1 MIVSLD
7 WLKDFVSFKLAPQ
20 ELADLLTGAGLE
32 STVGENGDT
41 LDIELT
47 PNRPD
52 CMSHL
57 GVAREIALLTDAKL
71 KQDDIS
77 LSESD
82 QPVEDAVTIIIEDE
96 KGSPRYSARVVK
108 GIKVGASPDWMVQRL
123 EQCGIRSINSV
134 VDISNYV
141 LLELGHPLHTF
152 DLGLVEGETII
163 VRSAKKNEKIVTL
176 DGENRKLSSDHLL
189 ICDSKKPVG
198 LAGIMG
204 GENTEVTQ
212 KTTDVLIE
220 CAYFDPVTI
229 RKGAKKLDLSSEAS
243 RRFERGANY
252 DDVTAVLDRTA
263 QLITQIA
270 GGEICAGMVDC
281 YPKVIKPKKVLL
293 NRKRAE
299 SSIGVAFDDKFI
311 RSTLGG
317 LGIGHKKKNDQ
328 YECVIPSFRPDL
340 EREIDLCEEL
350 ARVYGFDKIES
361 KTAYVGDVTT
371 ILADEERTVDEL
383 RDYFS
388 GMGFNEVMTNSL
400 LSEQDAQ
407 TFSELNPLPVANPL
421 SREMSVMRPSLL
433 PGLLGS
439 VNYNL
444 RRGEND
450 LSLFEYG
457 NIFQAE
463 EKKWAES
470 PQFSGVACGDRV
482 SKGWRQDQHKNDF
495 YLLKGVVC
503 NLVQR
508 FGFDGSFTEL
518 ENSSVFSYGMRWE
531 TSSGWLAD
539 IGSVNNEILGY
550 YDIGLPVVSV
560 NLNLELF
567 NSSIEAVQFS
577 KLPQFPSIDRD
588 LSLSVPSSVT
598 IGELES
604 IIQENGTDLL
614 RVKKLYDLYGG
625 DQIESGMQGVT
636 FSLSFR
642 SDDRTLQD
650 DEVDTIMEKIISETS
665 SQVDAKLR

>member
-1 MIVSLD
+1 MIVSID
-7 WLKDFVSFKLAPQ
+7 WLKDFVSVKLAPQ

-71 KQDDIS
+71 KQNDIS

-96 KGSPRYSARVVK
+96 KGSPRYSVRVVK
-108 GIKVGASPDWMVQRL
+108 GIKVGASPDWIVQRL

-163 VRSAKKNEKIVTL
+163 VRSAKNNEKMVTL

-204 GENTEVTQ
+204 GENTEVTE

-243 RRFERGANY
+243 RRFERGADY

-270 GGEICAGMVDC
+270 GGEICAGVVDC
-281 YPKVIKPKKVLL
+281 YPKVIKPRKVLL

-299 SSIGVAFDDKFI
+299 SSIGVEFDDKFI
-311 RSTLGG
+311 RSTLDG
-317 LGIGHKKKNDQ
+317 LGIGHERKNDQ
-328 YECVIPSFRPDL
+328 YECIIPSFRPDL

-361 KTAYVGDVTT
+361 KTTYVGDVTT
-371 ILADEERTVDEL
+371 ILPDEERTVDEL

-407 TFSELNPLPVANPL
+407 TFSELKPLPVANPL

-433 PGLLGS
+433 PGLLGA

-457 NIFQAE
+457 NVFQAE
-463 EKKWAES
+463 EKKWTES

-503 NLVQR
+503 DLVQR

-539 IGSVNNEILGY
+539 IGSVNSEILGY
-550 YDIGLPVVSV
+550 YDIGLPVVSI

-567 NSSIEAVQFS
+567 NSTIEAVQFS
-577 KLPQFPSIDRD
+577 KLPQFPRIDRD

-614 RVKKLYDLYGG
+614 RAKKLYDLYGG

-665 SQVDAKLR
+665 SQVNAKLR

>member
-1 MIVSLD
+1 MIVSID
-7 WLKDFVSFKLAPQ
+7 WLKDFVSVKLAPQ

-71 KQDDIS
+71 KQNDIS

-96 KGSPRYSARVVK
+96 KGSPRYSVRVVK
-108 GIKVGASPDWMVQRL
+108 GIKVGASPDWIVQRL

-163 VRSAKKNEKIVTL
+163 VRSAKNNEKMVTL

-204 GENTEVTQ
+204 GENTEVTE

-243 RRFERGANY
+243 RRFERGADY

-270 GGEICAGMVDC
+270 GGEICAGVVDC
-281 YPKVIKPKKVLL
+281 YPKVIKPRKVLL

-299 SSIGVAFDDKFI
+299 SSIGVEFDDKFI
-311 RSTLGG
+311 RSTLDG
-317 LGIGHKKKNDQ
+317 LGIGHERKNDQ
-328 YECVIPSFRPDL
+328 YECIIPSFRPDL

-361 KTAYVGDVTT
+361 KTTYVGDVTT
-371 ILADEERTVDEL
+371 ILPDEERTVDEL

-400 LSEQDAQ
+400 LSELDAQ
-407 TFSELNPLPVANPL
+407 TFSELKPLPVANPL

-433 PGLLGS
+433 PGLLGA

-457 NIFQAE
+457 NVFQAE
-463 EKKWAES
+463 EKKWTES

-503 NLVQR
+503 DLVQR

-539 IGSVNNEILGY
+539 IGSVNSEILGY
-550 YDIGLPVVSV
+550 YDIGLPVVSI

-567 NSSIEAVQFS
+567 NSTIEAVQFS
-577 KLPQFPSIDRD
+577 KLPQFPRIDRD

-614 RVKKLYDLYGG
+614 RAKKLYDLYGG

-665 SQVDAKLR
+665 SQVNAKLR

>member
-1 MIVSLD
+1 MIVSID
-7 WLKDFVSFKLAPQ
+7 WLKDFVSVKLAPQ

-71 KQDDIS
+71 KQNDIS

-96 KGSPRYSARVVK
+96 KGSPRYSVRVVK
-108 GIKVGASPDWMVQRL
+108 GIKVGASPDWIVQRL

-163 VRSAKKNEKIVTL
+163 VRSAKNNEKMVTL

-204 GENTEVTQ
+204 GENTEVTE

-243 RRFERGANY
+243 RRFERGADY

-270 GGEICAGMVDC
+270 GGEICAGVVDC

-299 SSIGVAFDDKFI
+299 SSIGVEFDDKFI
-311 RSTLGG
+311 RLTLDG
-317 LGIGHKKKNDQ
+317 LGIGHKRKNNQ

-361 KTAYVGDVTT
+361 KTTYVGDVTT
-371 ILADEERTVDEL
+371 ILPDEERTVDEL

-407 TFSELNPLPVANPL
+407 TFSELKPLPVANPL

-433 PGLLGS
+433 PGLLGA

-457 NIFQAE
+457 NVFQAE
-463 EKKWAES
+463 EKKWTES

-503 NLVQR
+503 DLVQR

-539 IGSVNNEILGY
+539 IGSVNSEILGY
-550 YDIGLPVVSV
+550 YDIGLPVVSI

-567 NSSIEAVQFS
+567 NSTIEAVQFS
-577 KLPQFPSIDRD
+577 KLPQFPRIDRD

-614 RVKKLYDLYGG
+614 RAKKLYDLYGG

-665 SQVDAKLR
+665 SQVNAKLR

>member
-1 MIVSLD
+1 MIVSID
-7 WLKDFVSFKLAPQ
+7 WLKDFVSVKLAPQ

-71 KQDDIS
+71 KQNDIS

-96 KGSPRYSARVVK
+96 KGSPRYSVRVVK
-108 GIKVGASPDWMVQRL
+108 GIKVGASPDWIVQRL

-163 VRSAKKNEKIVTL
+163 VRSAKNNEKMVTL

-204 GENTEVTQ
+204 GENTEVTE

-243 RRFERGANY
+243 RRFERGADY

-270 GGEICAGMVDC
+270 GGEICAGVVDC

-299 SSIGVAFDDKFI
+299 SSIGVEFDDKFI
-311 RSTLGG
+311 RSTLDG
-317 LGIGHKKKNDQ
+317 LGIGHERKNDQ
-328 YECVIPSFRPDL
+328 YECIIPSFRPDL

-361 KTAYVGDVTT
+361 KTTYVGDVTT
-371 ILADEERTVDEL
+371 ILPDEERTVDEL

-407 TFSELNPLPVANPL
+407 TFSELKPLPVANPL

-433 PGLLGS
+433 PGLLGA

-457 NIFQAE
+457 NVFQAE
-463 EKKWAES
+463 EKKWTES

-503 NLVQR
+503 DLVQR

-539 IGSVNNEILGY
+539 IGSVNSEILGY
-550 YDIGLPVVSV
+550 YDIGLPVVSI

-567 NSSIEAVQFS
+567 NSTIEAVQFS
-577 KLPQFPSIDRD
+577 KLPQFPRIDRD

-614 RVKKLYDLYGG
+614 RAKKLYDLYGG

-665 SQVDAKLR
+665 SQVNAKLR

>member
-1 MIVSLD
+1 MIVSMD

-52 CMSHL
+52 CMSHF
-57 GVAREIALLTDAKL
+57 GVAREIALLTDKKL
-71 KQDDIS
+71 KQTDIS

-82 QPVEDAVTIIIEDE
+82 QPIEDAVTITIEDE

-108 GIKVGASPDWMVQRL
+108 GVKVGASPDWMVQRL

-163 VRSAKKNEKIVTL
+163 VRSAKKNEKMVTL

-243 RRFERGANY
+243 RRFERGADY

-270 GGEICAGMVDC
+270 GGEICAGVVDC
-281 YPKVIKPKKVLL
+281 YPKVINPKKILL

-299 SSIGVAFDDKFI
+299 SSIGVEFDDKFI
-311 RSTLGG
+311 RSTLDG

-361 KTAYVGDVTT
+361 KTTYVGDVTT
-371 ILADEERTVDEL
+371 ILPDEERTVDEL

-407 TFSELNPLPVANPL
+407 TLSELKPLPVANPL

-433 PGLLGS
+433 PGLLGA

-444 RRGEND
+444 RRGETD

-457 NIFQAE
+457 NVFQAE

-495 YLLKGVVC
+495 YFLKGVVC
-503 NLVQR
+503 DLVQR

-567 NSSIEAVQFS
+567 NSTIEAVQFS

-588 LSLSVPSSVT
+588 LSLSVPSSVI

-614 RVKKLYDLYGG
+614 RAKKLYDLYGG

-665 SQVDAKLR
+665 SQVNAKLR

>member
-1 MIVSLD
+1 MIVSID
-7 WLKDFVSFKLAPQ
+7 WLKDFVSVKLAPQ

-71 KQDDIS
+71 KQNDIS

-163 VRSAKKNEKIVTL
+163 VRSAKNNEKMVTL

-204 GENTEVTQ
+204 GENTEVTE

-243 RRFERGANY
+243 RRFERGADY

-270 GGEICAGMVDC
+270 GGEICAGVVDC

-299 SSIGVAFDDKFI
+299 SSIGVEFDDKFI
-311 RSTLGG
+311 RLTLDG
-317 LGIGHKKKNDQ
+317 LGIGHKRKNNQ

-361 KTAYVGDVTT
+361 KTTYVGDVTT
-371 ILADEERTVDEL
+371 ILPDEERTVDEL

-407 TFSELNPLPVANPL
+407 TFSELKPLPVANPL

-433 PGLLGS
+433 PGLLGA

-457 NIFQAE
+457 NVFQAE
-463 EKKWAES
+463 EKKWTES

-503 NLVQR
+503 DLVQR

-539 IGSVNNEILGY
+539 IGSVNSEILGY
-550 YDIGLPVVSV
+550 YDIGLPVVSI

-567 NSSIEAVQFS
+567 NSTIEAVQFS
-577 KLPQFPSIDRD
+577 KLPQFPRIDRD

-614 RVKKLYDLYGG
+614 RAKKLYDLYGG

-665 SQVDAKLR
+665 SQVNAKLR

>member
-229 RKGAKKLDLSSEAS
+229 MKGAKKLDLSSEAS

-311 RSTLGG
+311 RSTLDG

>member
-1 MIVSLD
+1 
-7 WLKDFVSFKLAPQ
+7 
-20 ELADLLTGAGLE
+20 
-32 STVGENGDT
+32 
-41 LDIELT
+41 
-47 PNRPD
+47 
-52 CMSHL
+52 
-57 GVAREIALLTDAKL
+57 
-71 KQDDIS
+71 
-77 LSESD
+77 
-82 QPVEDAVTIIIEDE
+82 
-96 KGSPRYSARVVK
+96 
-108 GIKVGASPDWMVQRL
+108 
-123 EQCGIRSINSV
+123 
-134 VDISNYV
+134 
-141 LLELGHPLHTF
+141 
-152 DLGLVEGETII
+152 LVEGETII
-163 VRSAKKNEKIVTL
+163 VRSAKNNEKMVTL

-204 GENTEVTQ
+204 GENTEVTE

-243 RRFERGANY
+243 RRFERGADY

-270 GGEICAGMVDC
+270 GGEICAGVVDC

-299 SSIGVAFDDKFI
+299 SSIGVEFDDKFI
-311 RSTLGG
+311 RLTLDG
-317 LGIGHKKKNDQ
+317 LGIGHKRKNNQ

-361 KTAYVGDVTT
+361 KTTYVGDVTT
-371 ILADEERTVDEL
+371 ILPDEERTVDEL

-407 TFSELNPLPVANPL
+407 TFSELKPLPVANPL

-433 PGLLGS
+433 PGLLGA

-457 NIFQAE
+457 NVFQAE
-463 EKKWAES
+463 EKKWTES

-503 NLVQR
+503 DLVQR

-539 IGSVNNEILGY
+539 IGSVNSEILGY
-550 YDIGLPVVSV
+550 YDIGLPVVSI

-567 NSSIEAVQFS
+567 NSTIEAVQFS
-577 KLPQFPSIDRD
+577 KLPQFPRIDRD

-614 RVKKLYDLYGG
+614 RAKKLYDLYGG

-665 SQVDAKLR
+665 SQVNAKLR

>member
-7 WLKDFVSFKLAPQ
+7 WLKDFVSVKLAPQ

-71 KQDDIS
+71 KQNDIS

-96 KGSPRYSARVVK
+96 KGSPRYSVRVVK
-108 GIKVGASPDWMVQRL
+108 GIKVGASPDWIVQRL

-163 VRSAKKNEKIVTL
+163 VRSAKNNEKMVTL

-204 GENTEVTQ
+204 GENTEVTE

-243 RRFERGANY
+243 RRFERGADY

-270 GGEICAGMVDC
+270 GGEICAGVVDC

-299 SSIGVAFDDKFI
+299 SSIGVEFDDKFI
-311 RSTLGG
+311 RSTLDG
-317 LGIGHKKKNDQ
+317 LGIGHERKNDQ
-328 YECVIPSFRPDL
+328 YECIIPSFRPDL

-361 KTAYVGDVTT
+361 KTTYVGDVTT
-371 ILADEERTVDEL
+371 ILPDEERTVDEL

-400 LSEQDAQ
+400 LSELDAQ
-407 TFSELNPLPVANPL
+407 TFSELKPLPVANPL

-433 PGLLGS
+433 PGLLGA

-457 NIFQAE
+457 NVFQAE
-463 EKKWAES
+463 EKKWTES

-503 NLVQR
+503 DLVQR

-539 IGSVNNEILGY
+539 IGSVNSEILGY
-550 YDIGLPVVSV
+550 YDIGLPVVSI

-567 NSSIEAVQFS
+567 NSTIEAVQFS
-577 KLPQFPSIDRD
+577 KLPQFPRIDRD

-614 RVKKLYDLYGG
+614 RAKKLYDLYGG

-665 SQVDAKLR
+665 SQVNAKLR

>member
-57 GVAREIALLTDAKL
+57 GVAREIALLTDEKL
-71 KQDDIS
+71 KQADIS

-96 KGSPRYSARVVK
+96 KGSPRYSVRVVK
-108 GIKVGASPDWMVQRL
+108 GIKVGASPDWIVQRL

-163 VRSAKKNEKIVTL
+163 VRSAKNNEKMVTL

-204 GENTEVTQ
+204 GENTEVTE

-243 RRFERGANY
+243 RRFERGADY

-270 GGEICAGMVDC
+270 GGEICAGVVDC

-299 SSIGVAFDDKFI
+299 SSIGVEFDDKFI
-311 RSTLGG
+311 RSTLDG
-317 LGIGHKKKNDQ
+317 LGIGHERKNDQ
-328 YECVIPSFRPDL
+328 YECIIPSFRPDL

-361 KTAYVGDVTT
+361 KTTYVGDVTT
-371 ILADEERTVDEL
+371 ILLDEERTVDEL

-407 TFSELNPLPVANPL
+407 TFSELKPLPVANPL

-433 PGLLGS
+433 PGLLGA

-457 NIFQAE
+457 NVFQAE
-463 EKKWAES
+463 EKKWTES

-503 NLVQR
+503 DLVQR

-539 IGSVNNEILGY
+539 IGSVNSEILGY
-550 YDIGLPVVSV
+550 YDIGLPVVSI

-567 NSSIEAVQFS
+567 NSTIEAVQFS
-577 KLPQFPSIDRD
+577 KLPQFPRIDRD

-614 RVKKLYDLYGG
+614 RAKKLYDLYGG

-665 SQVDAKLR
+665 SQVNAKLR

>member
-361 KTAYVGDVTT
+361 KTAYVGDVAT